1 MVSGRPITQPVV
13 MQNTVGAAGLE
24 DDKLLELVWLA
35 AVHYMVAVVVPVVDG
50 AIQQSLVA

>member
-1 MVSGRPITQPVV
+1 
-13 MQNTVGAAGLE
+13 MQNTVEVAGLE
-24 DDKLLELVWLA
+24 GDKLLELGWLA